1 MTDPVTPPTYT
12 APMARSTEVIRQ
24 WEILRAIDGVRHGI
38 GIAKLASE
46 LGVHT
51 RTVRRDLDAL
61 ARAGFPLF
69 DDKVNGTSIWKLRA
83 RPFRGLEDMGLGLM
97 ELCALYFSRTLL
109 STVGGTPFVDETERA
124 FAKIERA
131 LPPACRK
138 FLDELP
144 RMLKAKP
151 RGRKKPENDKRL
163 REVLGRALDATLRHR
178 RATMRYASASSQR
191 TSEYLV
197 DPQRIVYADGGIYLV
212 AWVPAYAA
220 MRTFAA
226 ERIETLGLTDEKFT
240 PRALPVEAFAD
251 SLGVNTGVP
260 EKIVLEFDAAAAPYV
275 REREWHPSQV
285 LEDRADGGA
294 VLTLTVCNDYAL
306 RAWVLGFGPEVRVVS
321 PAALAE
327 TIYEAAD
334 RTRLLYALHRPEP
347 RFAMVTMRGASRGSD
362 LVSCAGVARG

>member
-1 MTDPVTPPTYT
+1 MTSPVTPAAYT
-12 APMARSTEVIRQ
+12 APMARSSEVVRQ

-46 LGVHT
+46 LGVHA

-61 ARAGFPLF
+61 ARAGFPLY
-69 DDKVNGTSIWKLRA
+69 DDKVNGSSMWKLRT

-109 STVGGTPFVDETERA
+109 CALGGTPFVDETERA

-131 LPPACRK
+131 LPPGCRR

-151 RGRKKPENDKRL
+151 RGRKKSDDDRRL
-163 REVLGRALDATLRHR
+163 REVLGRALDATLLRR
-178 RATMRYASASSQR
+178 RATMRYASASSR
-191 TSEYLV
+191 ETKDYLV
-197 DPQRIVYADGGIYLV
+197 DAQRIVYADGGIYLM

-226 ERIETLGLTDEKFT
+226 ERIETFGLTDEKFM
-240 PRALPVEAFAD
+240 PRPLPLEPFGD
-251 SLGVNTGVP
+251 SLGVYTGVP
-260 EKIVLEFDAAAAPYV
+260 EAIVLEFDAAVAPFV
-275 REREWHPSQV
+275 REREWHRSQAI
-285 LEDRADGGA
+285 EDRADGKV

-306 RAWVLGFGPEVRVVS
+306 RSWVLGFGPDVRVVS
-321 PAALAE
+321 PSALAE
-327 TIYEAAD
+327 AIYEAAD
-334 RTRLLYALHRPEP
+334 RTRRRYP
-347 RFAMVTMRGASRGSD
+347 RLRAEGRFEMLAMRE
-362 LVSCAGVARG
+362 AG